1 MGSAKILNLLDR
13 TATDSGGA
21 ATNSNN
27 SPKTG
32 LYSFFD
38 VWHNEGSRHEGSR
51 HEGSRHKGSRRSYS
65 ALL

>member
-38 VWHNEGSRHEGSR
+38 VWHYE
-51 HEGSRHKGSRRSYS
+51 GSRRSY
-65 ALL
+65 